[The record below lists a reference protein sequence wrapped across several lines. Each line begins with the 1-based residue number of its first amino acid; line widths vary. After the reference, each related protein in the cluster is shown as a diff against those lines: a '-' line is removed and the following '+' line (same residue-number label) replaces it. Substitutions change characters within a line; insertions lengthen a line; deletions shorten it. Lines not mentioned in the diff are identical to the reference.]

1 MSESASSSHAFG
13 QFPQVRPRRL
23 RAHPRLR
30 DMVRETVLTPNDFIL
45 PLFVRPGEKIRTP
58 IGSMPGN
65 SQLSIDELLK
75 EMREVESLGIP
86 AVILFGIPA
95 VKDAVGSDA
104 YSEQGI
110 IQQALR
116 AIRSSGTTLLVMTDV
131 CFCEFTDHGHCGVI
145 HEHRGKPD
153 VDNDATLE
161 LLVREAVS
169 HAQAG
174 ADMIAPSG
182 MMDGMISALRGGLD
196 RAGYPE
202 IPIMS
207 YAAKFCSG
215 FYGPFREAAE
225 SAPQFGDRRTYQM
238 DPANGGEALKEVGLD
253 VAEGA
258 DILMVKPALSY
269 LDVIRSVKQAWP
281 QLPLAAY
288 NVSGEFAMVKA
299 AAEKGW
305 IDEQRVTLEIL
316 TSIKRAGADLILTY
330 HAKDAAK
337 WIL

>member
-1 MSESASSSHAFG
+1 MNESASSSHSFG

-30 DMVRETVLTPNDFIL
+30 DMVRETELTPNDFVL
-45 PLFVRPGEKIRTP
+45 PLFVRPGKKIRTP
-58 IGSMPGN
+58 ISSMPGN
-65 SQLSIDELLK
+65 FQLSIDELLK
-75 EMREVESLGIP
+75 ELREVESLGIP

-95 VKDAVGSDA
+95 EKDAVGSDA

-116 AIRSSGTTLLVMTDV
+116 AIRSAGTSLLVMTDV

-145 HEHRGKPD
+145 HEQRGRAD

-161 LLVREAVS
+161 LLVKEAVS

-196 RAGYPE
+196 RAGFPE

-238 DPANGGEALKEVGLD
+238 DPANGGEALKEVALD

-337 WIL
+337 WIS